1 MRKRKGKLEEI
12 LSKARFYDDI
22 DLYQVSYRD
31 FDNITSVTLKEFLY
45 LSSNFESIPISRIVK
60 IKKGPDVIY
69 SKSKSQKKIHNPYL
83 GHNCTY

>member
-1 MRKRKGKLEEI
+1 MKKRKGKLEEI

-22 DLYQVSYRD
+22 NLYQVSYRD
-31 FDNITSVTLKEFLY
+31 FNNIAIVTLKEFID

-69 SKSKSQKKIHNPYL
+69 SKSNSEKNSQ
-83 GHNCTY
+83 

>member
-1 MRKRKGKLEEI
+1 MRKRKGKLQEI

-45 LSSNFESIPISRIVK
+45 LSSNFESIPISRIVE
-60 IKKGPDVIY
+60 IKKGLDVIY
-69 SKSKSQKKIHNPYL
+69 SKSNSQKN
-83 GHNCTY
+83 

>member
-22 DLYQVSYRD
+22 DLYQVLYRD
-31 FDNITSVTLKEFLY
+31 FDNITSVTLKEFIY

-69 SKSKSQKKIHNPYL
+69 SKSNSQKNS
-83 GHNCTY
+83 